1 MLIDGA
7 SLEHRIL
14 LFFGFDRLNFSS
26 AFSDYKTTSEEEFEM
41 HSVIN
46 TSLRTASLESS
57 EPSRSSA
64 EVQFILPV
72 SLWIF
77 FVSSLLVWQFIGSMN
92 AFRCYSLQFP
102 GTEFD

>member
-14 LFFGFDRLNFSS
+14 LFFGFDRQNFSS
-26 AFSDYKTTSEEEFEM
+26 AFSDYKTTSEEFEM

-57 EPSRSSA
+57 EPSRSSV

-77 FVSSLLVWQFIGSMN
+77 FVSSLLVW
-92 AFRCYSLQFP
+92 
-102 GTEFD
+102 